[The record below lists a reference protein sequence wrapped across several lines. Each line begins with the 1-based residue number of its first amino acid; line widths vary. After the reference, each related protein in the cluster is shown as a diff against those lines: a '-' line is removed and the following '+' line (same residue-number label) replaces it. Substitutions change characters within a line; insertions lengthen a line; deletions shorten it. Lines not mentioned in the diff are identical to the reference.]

1 MEDMI
6 RKSQVL
12 NRMQFRRTEIE
23 NNRKFTALKRKTLT
37 GCIDEMIG
45 MVNEISTEDEKKQS
59 PDCENPEEPKTV
71 PKDLQLEP
79 IMIGSNIGIERY
91 RCRRCK
97 TDVDKNDLFC
107 RHCGATFGETIKR
120 RNTSWDTEKHRP
132 AGKVAG

>member
-45 MVNEISTEDEKKQS
+45 MVNEISA
-59 PDCENPEEPKTV
+59 EEAGEPQEPQEQEIKTV
-71 PKDLQLEP
+71 LKDLWLEP
-79 IMIGSNIGIERY
+79 IMIGSQIGIERY
-91 RCRRCK
+91 RCRKCRTIVEK
-97 TDVDKNDLFC
+97 HDKFC
-107 RHCGATFGETIKR
+107 RKCGSMFGETVER
-120 RNTSWDTEKHRP
+120 RNTTWDTERHRP
-132 AGKVAG
+132 AGREAG